1 MFKILGLRDTQ
12 TGIFKYS
19 VFRVMA
25 LCDGVT
31 SSIKNTAMF
40 IRVSVSCSCLN
51 QRFAQVSTQSPTREG
66 EETREEE
73 DQETKKTY
81 FLGRRDVVDIGP
93 ERQRHG

>member
-12 TGIFKYS
+12 TGVFKHS

-31 SSIKNTAMF
+31 SSIKKAAMF
-40 IRVSVSCSCLN
+40 IRISVSCSCLN

-66 EETREEE
+66 EETIMRKW
-73 DQETKKTY
+73 TKKKKTY